1 MPLFNWN
8 VTWNYTY
15 SPLKLFFFIS
25 SPKLSILVQLK
36 DGKRLSGASEENQIL
51 PESTLG
57 DVMLPEASNQMLKQ
71 DSYFI
76 EPIHNASQEVFL
88 RPITNKPASN
98 TLLDQDIFHGE
109 PDEWSPVPIEYSIR
123 PYASEI
129 RSMVPSYQEFV
140 QDCKQRDTH
149 RFEDLKY
156 STSVNTVEEN
166 PGKSLKTDVY
176 VPYKRTRA
184 NKVKKLQK

>member
-25 SPKLSILVQLK
+25 FPKLSILVQLK

-51 PESTLG
+51 PES
-57 DVMLPEASNQMLKQ
+57 
-71 DSYFI
+71 
-76 EPIHNASQEVFL
+76 
-88 RPITNKPASN
+88 ITNKPASN

-156 STSVNTVEEN
+156 STSVNTVAEN

-184 NKVKKLQK
+184 NKVKETAEVVFRGATIFKVVISYSQCNNK

>member
-1 MPLFNWN
+1 M
-8 VTWNYTY
+8 
-15 SPLKLFFFIS
+15 KLFFFIS
-25 SPKLSILVQLK
+25 SPKLHILVQLK

-57 DVMLPEASNQMLKQ
+57 DVMLPEASNQ
-71 DSYFI
+71 I
-76 EPIHNASQEVFL
+76 
-88 RPITNKPASN
+88 
-98 TLLDQDIFHGE
+98 
-109 PDEWSPVPIEYSIR
+109 PIEYSIR